1 MARRHFLVTGMVF
14 SAKSPSRK
22 SWIENHNLRPG
33 GKRRRRIRFNRRD
46 GSQRQHRPVRSKD
59 VQIVSLFAV
68 VSERRRRRK
77 EICYFLLSLL
87 LRHQHSRQKKRDRC
101 SLFKRA
107 TERLSLVDGDDENAN
122 SDDNADCKIG
132 SNNESPTPP
141 ANKKKERK
149 KEREREREGSLR
161 KLLLS

>member
-1 MARRHFLVTGMVF
+1 MVF

-46 GSQRQHRPVRSKD
+46 GSQRQHRPVRTKD

-68 VSERRRRRK
+68 VSEEEEEEEEEKR
-77 EICYFLLSLL
+77 CYYLLSLL

-101 SLFKRA
+101 SFFLCAQRNVFLSSTATMKTQIVTPRIVKLVATTSPQLRA
-107 TERLSLVDGDDENAN
+107 RQ
-122 SDDNADCKIG
+122 K
-132 SNNESPTPP
+132 
-141 ANKKKERK
+141 
-149 KEREREREGSLR
+149 EREREGSLR
-161 KLLLS
+161 ELLLS